1 MTSAA
6 ARRPTFVD
14 RREPRAEVV
23 LRRGDEEVA
32 RWTLTGEGRPDLG
45 AVEEVA
51 RLALAARRMG
61 CTLWL
66 HHARP
71 DLVGLLDLAGLG
83 GPAGGGGGLQV
94 VGEAEDGEEVG
105 VEEVVM
111 PDDPVA

>member
-1 MTSAA
+1 M
-6 ARRPTFVD
+6 D

-32 RWTLTGEGRPDLG
+32 RWVLTSDGPADLG

-61 CTLWL
+61 CSLWL
-66 HHARP
+66 HHACP
-71 DLVGLLDLAGLG
+71 DLLGLLDLVGLGDLA
-83 GPAGGGGGLQV
+83 AGAALEP
-94 VGEAEDGEEVG
+94 VGEPEDGEEVG

>member
-1 MTSAA
+1 MTWGV

-32 RWTLTGEGRPDLG
+32 RWTLTCEGRPDLG

-66 HHARP
+66 RHARP
-71 DLVGLLDLAGLG
+71 DLVELLDLVGLG
-83 GPAGGGGGLQV
+83 GLAGVPGLQV
-94 VGEAEDGEEVG
+94 VGEAEDGEEVR